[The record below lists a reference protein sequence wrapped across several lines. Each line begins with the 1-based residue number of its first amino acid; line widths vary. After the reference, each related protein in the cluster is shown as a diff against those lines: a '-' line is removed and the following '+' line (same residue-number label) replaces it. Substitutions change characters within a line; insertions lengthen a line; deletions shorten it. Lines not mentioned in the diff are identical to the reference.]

1 MVAFLATRT
10 MSYLHRLALA
20 RRRRRARLPGVPHEH
35 RDAPGAV
42 IAALEADATRLTT
55 RFEGGGAMIWRRW
68 GEGLPLVLLHGS
80 SGSWTHW
87 IRNIPALAARR
98 AVLVPDMPGFGDSD
112 TLPEPHT
119 AERLAAGVATGLE
132 TLLPPA
138 ADFDLIGFS
147 FGSIIAGVVA
157 TTLGRRVGRLVL
169 IGPGG
174 MALRSDV
181 GSLALARVE
190 RGMSEAEARE
200 VHRENLRRLM
210 LGDPTAADDLAVH
223 LQVEN
228 LRRTRFRS
236 GTIPSSDVLLRAL
249 PRIQAR
255 LAAIFGERDAFVGR
269 YLDERR
275 QTLARV
281 QPGLDVRVV
290 EGAGHWVNNEA
301 AETVDRALVEMLAAP
316 PGR

>member
-1 MVAFLATRT
+1 VR
-10 MSYLHRLALA
+10 
-20 RRRRRARLPGVPHEH
+20 HEH
-35 RDAPGAV
+35 RGAPGAV
-42 IAALEADATRLTT
+42 IAALEADATRVTT
-55 RFEGGGAMIWRRW
+55 RFEGGGAMVWRRW
-68 GEGLPLVLLHGS
+68 GAGRPLLLLHGA

-87 IRNIPALAARR
+87 IRNIPALAARH
-98 AVLVPDMPGFGDSD
+98 ALLVPDMPGFGDSD

-119 AERLAAGVATGLE
+119 AERLAGVVAAGLE
-132 TLLPPA
+132 TLLPPPTA
-138 ADFDLIGFS
+138 LDVVGFS
-147 FGSIIAGVVA
+147 FGSIIAGVAVA
-157 TTLGRRVGRLVL
+157 GLGGRIGRLVL

-174 MALRSDV
+174 MALRSDA
-181 GSLALARVE
+181 GSLVLARVE
-190 RGMSEAEARE
+190 PGMTEAQARE

-210 LGDPTAADDLAVH
+210 LGDPAGADDLAVH
-223 LQVEN
+223 VQVEN
-228 LRRTRFRS
+228 LRRARFKS

-255 LAAIFGERDAFVGR
+255 LAAIFGGRDAFVGR

-290 EGAGHWVNNEA
+290 EGAGHWVNYEA
-301 AETVDRALVEMLAAP
+301 PAAVNRALVEMLSAP

>member
-1 MVAFLATRT
+1 VR
-10 MSYLHRLALA
+10 
-20 RRRRRARLPGVPHEH
+20 HEY
-35 RDAPGAV
+35 RGAPGAV
-42 IAALEADATRLTT
+42 IAALEADATRVTT
-55 RFEGGGAMIWRRW
+55 RFEGGGAMVWRRW
-68 GEGLPLVLLHGS
+68 GAGRPLLLLHGA

-87 IRNIPALAARR
+87 IRNIPALAARH
-98 AVLVPDMPGFGDSD
+98 ALLVPDMPGFGDSD

-119 AERLAAGVATGLE
+119 AERLAGVVAAGLE
-132 TLLPPA
+132 TLLPPPTA
-138 ADFDLIGFS
+138 LDVVGFS
-147 FGSIIAGVVA
+147 FGSIIAGVAVA
-157 TTLGRRVGRLVL
+157 GLGGRIGRLVL

-174 MALRSDV
+174 MALRSDA
-181 GSLALARVE
+181 GSLVLARVE
-190 RGMSEAEARE
+190 PGMTEAQARE

-210 LGDPTAADDLAVH
+210 LGDPAGADDLAVH
-223 LQVEN
+223 VQVEN
-228 LRRTRFRS
+228 LRRARFKS

-255 LAAIFGERDAFVGR
+255 LAAIFGGRDAFVGR

-290 EGAGHWVNNEA
+290 EGAGHWVNYEA
-301 AETVDRALVEMLAAP
+301 PAAVNRALVEMLSAP